1 MGWFCRHTWL
11 KPGVNDSKRIGR
23 RRDNGYNICMEDQWI
38 VRILGKEYGPADLET
53 LHEWRREGRL
63 IAQNPAR
70 RVDDSDPA
78 AAAPNAFG
86 EEDVWITAAEIP
98 ELFEPIQLETFP
110 PELARVHR
118 SLGQILGNTFRI
130 YGKGFFQF
138 FYLTLLVALPSVC
151 GQLSSSAL
159 DTSSAVN
166 PDLRTAV
173 AAAFTVC
180 MFMLSLVAWPIFVA
194 GIQILTAELAAGREA
209 RIFGLVQ
216 QVLKFWPRVAMLCL
230 FTYGVFF
237 LLSVFAVG
245 IAAMIIVG
253 ANSIPLI
260 LGALTLL
267 SIQVWMFGRFF
278 INVLFWQQFAVLAD
292 SHAGDAL
299 RQSKELARSGTERP
313 WYQRPMWRGIFIS
326 SLWVAFVIALNIG
339 PEWSSIS
346 KYFHEISSSAD
357 PQAVLQTLRANAEAQ
372 GFNLTRFALWIV
384 QTLFRPL
391 LGIAFVLLYLDSE
404 P

>member
-1 MGWFCRHTWL
+1 VYVGWILAAGCRMIA
-11 KPGVNDSKRIGR
+11 V
-23 RRDNGYNICMEDQWI
+23 CMEEQWI

-53 LHEWRREGRL
+53 LHEWKREGRV
-63 IAQNPAR
+63 IRQNPAR
-70 RVDDSDPA
+70 RVDDSDI
-78 AAAPNAFG
+78 
-86 EEDVWITAAEIP
+86 WITAAEIP
-98 ELFEPIQLETFP
+98 ELFEPIQLETSP
-110 PELARVHR
+110 PELPQVHR
-118 SLGQILGNTFRI
+118 SLGQVLGETFRI

-151 GQLSSSAL
+151 GQLSGSAL
-159 DTSSAVN
+159 DSSSAVN

-180 MFMLSLVAWPIFVA
+180 MYLLSVAALPIYIA

-216 QVLKFWPRVAMLCL
+216 QVLRFWPRVAMLCV
-230 FTYGVFF
+230 FVYGVFF
-237 LLSVFAVG
+237 LLLGFAVL
-245 IAAMIIVG
+245 IAGMIVVG

-267 SIQVWMFGRFF
+267 VIQVWMFGRFF
-278 INVLFWQQFAVLAD
+278 INVMFWQQFAVLAD
-292 SHAGDAL
+292 SPAGDAL
-299 RQSKELARSGTERP
+299 RQSKELARSGSDLP
-313 WYQRPMWRGIFIS
+313 WYQRPMWRGVFIS
-326 SLWVAFVIALNIG
+326 SLWIAFVIALSVG
-339 PEWSSIS
+339 PEWSLIRQ
-346 KYFHEISSSAD
+346 YFHEISNSTD
-357 PQAVLQTLRANAEAQ
+357 PQAVLQTLKASSEAQ
-372 GFNLTRFALWIV
+372 GFNLTRFALGLV